1 MDKLT
6 HYADIIKQ
14 VITEYATT
22 LKLVNGPI
30 TEFQLIFRLEPVARF
45 VQTIKRN

>member
-6 HYADIIKQ
+6 HYADIMKQ

-22 LKLVNGPI
+22 WVEIDFSSLKSIKNG
-30 TEFQLIFRLEPVARF
+30 
-45 VQTIKRN
+45 